1 MDLFAFMLSTVLLAP
16 PSPPVAIT
24 HQYPIHYD
32 GPFISHA
39 RPGARPRSSGGS
51 LPSFDVT
58 YHGGPVLQSTSG
70 YTLFWF
76 PYGSGSNP
84 LIAYETL
91 INGFFQA
98 IGGTSYYG
106 VAASYSTQS
115 APIQNSS
122 TLIESDVDG
131 DPFPK
136 TLDVTAIE
144 TELAKLVANHEFPA
158 TLDDPI
164 LVFLPQGAPFTVQSP
179 DVCALHG
186 AFNFRHKKATPVV
199 FAVIPY
205 QGGNAACEAY
215 RAPYKVPNPS
225 VPGGDAAITNAS
237 RELLEMVTD
246 PLGNAWYDDAYG
258 EIGDICFFD
267 YGDQGLLGSQAN
279 YQLGSVLYQ
288 IPEAFEQSAAACRPN
303 LGGGS
308 SQADLMRPGLTRPD
322 LTRPGLTRSE
332 LTRPGLTRSGLTRPD
347 VRTPSSEPTPGVTY
361 HGGPIQPAVTAYTIF
376 WGSAG
381 ISQTFQ
387 TNVEQFESDLGGGDY
402 YSVLTQYTGT
412 NGAIQNA
419 VTYGG
424 AYLDTSSPPSSV
436 TMKQAGKEVLK
447 ALAANPSWSAGLGAQ
462 FFVYTPKGV
471 VPSPSFCGSHSSTT
485 LKSGK
490 KSVDVVYAYIPS
502 ATGECTT
509 PFDLPSP
516 TGDVAS
522 DEAIKTMGHEGAEM
536 MSDPLGNGWKGSVK
550 DTEVADLCIGNF
562 GMVGLIANGANI
574 VLNGHAYRVQE
585 LWSQQTEA
593 CAPNL

>member
-1 MDLFAFMLSTVLLAP
+1 MDLFAFILSTVLFT
-16 PSPPVAIT
+16 PSAQPAAIT

-39 RPGARPRSSGGS
+39 RPGARPRASGGS
-51 LPSFDVT
+51 LPAYDVT

-70 YTLFWF
+70 YTLYWYPNGSISA
-76 PYGSGSNP
+76 PYFM
-84 LIAYETL
+84 LID
-91 INGFFQA
+91 GFLDA

-106 VAASYSTQS
+106 VAASYSTK
-115 APIQNSS
+115 AEPIQNSS
-122 TLIESDVDG
+122 TLIESDVDN
-131 DPFPK
+131 DPFPQ
-136 TLDVTAIE
+136 TLDVAAIE
-144 TELAKLVANHEFPA
+144 TELTKLVKNHEFPA

-164 LVFLPQGAPFTVQSP
+164 FVFLPPDAPFTVQSP
-179 DVCALHG
+179 NVCALHS
-186 AFNFRHKKATPVV
+186 AFNFQHKKATPVV

-205 QGGNAACEAY
+205 EGGNPACEAY

-246 PLGNAWYDDAYG
+246 PLGNGWYDDTYG

-267 YGDQGLLGSQAN
+267 YGDQGLLGDQAN

-308 SQADLMRPGLTRPD
+308 SQAGVAQPAMR
-322 LTRPGLTRSE
+322 
-332 LTRPGLTRSGLTRPD
+332 
-347 VRTPSSEPTPGVTY
+347 VPSSEPTPGMTY

-376 WGSAG
+376 WGTAN
-381 ISQTFQ
+381 ITQTFEK
-387 TNVEQFESDLGGGDY
+387 NVEQFESDLGGGDY
-402 YSVLTQYTGT
+402 FSVLTQYSGT
-412 NGAIQNA
+412 NGSIQNA

-424 AYLDTSSPPSSV
+424 AYLDSSTPPKSV
-436 TMKQAGKEVLK
+436 TMKLAGEEVLK
-447 ALAANPSWSAGLGAQ
+447 ALSANPSWSAGLGAQ
-462 FFVYTPKGV
+462 FFVFTPKGV

-485 LKSGK
+485 MKSGK
-490 KSVDVVYAYIPS
+490 KTVEVIFAYVPS
-502 ATGECTT
+502 ATGLCTA

-562 GMVGLIANGANI
+562 GMVGLMTSGANI
-574 VLNGHAYRVQE
+574 VLNGHPYRVQE
-585 LWSQQTEA
+585 LWSQQGDA